1 MPFELQREQGS
12 IRNAETTMH
21 ILGHNRR
28 VRSAFGDMHLGG
40 FTITELLV
48 TMGVIAVLSG
58 LLLPAVQ
65 HAREASRRTECRNNL
80 KQLGLALH
88 NHQSTEG
95 FFPGF
100 VVGPGWRHQILPY
113 LEQEKPVVSSTGQVT
128 GGPKKLALFG
138 CPSDPIATGELTGEG
153 HSYYIND
160 GHGGTLRDGF
170 YQTEELDRVRPRD
183 ITDGLS
189 NTVALAE
196 RRAIPDAVN
205 VGTNFADDAVWGK
218 RITRKTS
225 AYIADFDLFAD
236 ECEAHSV
243 VPLLTIF
250 LPHNYNH
257 IQTPNR
263 HSCYNGSPDERFA
276 FSPMAITS
284 SSLHSGMVYAAFA
297 DGSVRAI
304 TDSIDRQVWRA
315 IGTRHGGEL
324 VPGQW

>member
-1 MPFELQREQGS
+1 
-12 IRNAETTMH
+12 MH
-21 ILGHNRR
+21 ILAHNRR
-28 VRSAFGDMHLGG
+28 ARSAIGEMHRGG

-65 HAREASRRTECRNNL
+65 HAREAARRTECRNNL

-88 NHQSTEG
+88 NHQLTEG

-100 VVGPGWRHQILPY
+100 TVGLGWQFQILPY
-113 LEQEKPVVSSTGQVT
+113 IEQEKPVVSSIGKVT
-128 GGPKKLALFG
+128 GGPKNAAIFG
-138 CPSDPIATGELTGEG
+138 CPSDPFATGATTGEA
-153 HSYYIND
+153 HSYYMNN
-160 GHGGTLRDGF
+160 GHGETLMDGF
-170 YQTEELDRVRPRD
+170 YQTDELERVRPRD

-196 RRAIPDAVN
+196 RRAIPSSVN

-218 RITRKTS
+218 RITRKTI
-225 AYIADFDLFAD
+225 AYISDFDLFAD

-243 VPLLTIF
+243 VPLMTIF
-250 LPHNYNH
+250 LPQNYNH

-263 HSCYNGSPDERFA
+263 QSCYNGSPDGRFA
-276 FSPMAITS
+276 YSPAAITS
-284 SSLHSGMVYAAFA
+284 SSLHSGMVQTAFA
-297 DGSVRAI
+297 DGSVHPI
-304 TDSIDRQVWRA
+304 TDSIDRQIWRA

-324 VPGQW
+324 VPGEW